1 MAYNVNGTG
10 RITFPLDGS
19 YFFKFIMSGNE
30 GLLEVTLLY
39 QNRVGVSEK
48 ENKVFF
54 RNRDTGE
61 EFINFN
67 QDPNINAILL

>member
-1 MAYNVNGTG
+1 
-10 RITFPLDGS
+10 
-19 YFFKFIMSGNE
+19 MSGNE

-39 QNRVGVSEK
+39 QNGVGVSEK